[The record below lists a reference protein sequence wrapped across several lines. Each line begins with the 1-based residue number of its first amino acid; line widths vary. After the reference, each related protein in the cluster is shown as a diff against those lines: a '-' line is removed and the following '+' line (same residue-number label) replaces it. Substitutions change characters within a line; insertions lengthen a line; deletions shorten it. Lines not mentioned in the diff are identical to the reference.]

1 LTIVDIPG
9 FVPGPDEEKKG
20 IIRHGAKLIY
30 AYAES
35 TVPKITLIVRKAY
48 GGAYIAMC
56 SKHIGA
62 DFVFA
67 WPQAEIAVMGAEGAV
82 QILFAKELANNNDP
96 AYIDNVQQKYREEYM
111 SPKIA
116 AEKGYISEVIAPE
129 ETRHKIVQ
137 GFQILREKNTAV
149 IIVKKH
155 GNIPL

>member
-1 LTIVDIPG
+1 LVDIPG

-30 AYAES
+30 AYVES

-82 QILFAKELANNNDP
+82 QILFSKELTLHNNP
-96 AYIDNVQQKYREEYM
+96 EYKKELQEKYKAEYM
-111 SPKIA
+111 TPRIA
-116 AEKGYISEVIAPE
+116 AEKGYITEVIDPE
-129 ETRHKIVQ
+129 ESRIKIAM
-137 GFQILREKNTAV
+137 GFQIVRNKKIRKTTR
-149 IIVKKH
+149 KKH